1 MAEFIP
7 SEEWKAK
14 HEVGYEL
21 FFLHV
26 YRLLCSV
33 LSSKQIA
40 SLEDGSSQR
49 SLSTF
54 VLAQEQAEISRLLIS
69 VASFF
74 RIKSDDG
81 SWMHGFWLHKSFIG
95 VGELVE
101 DVANPVAVSQL
112 DLREACNKIMHAST
126 IHFDVETN
134 QRTNAKYLT
143 PLMYLYGKRGKVNW
157 KATLNVV
164 EFCRAASNVIV

>member
-1 MAEFIP
+1 MPEFIP

-14 HEVGYEL
+14 YAVGHEL

-26 YRLLCSV
+26 YRLLCCV
-33 LSSKQIA
+33 LASKQIV

-49 SLSTF
+49 PLNTF

-81 SWMHGFWLHKSFIG
+81 SWMHGFWLHKGFIG
-95 VGELVE
+95 VGDLVE
-101 DVANPVAVSQL
+101 DMANPAAVSQL
-112 DLREACNKIMHAST
+112 DLREACNKIMHAGT
-126 IHFDVETN
+126 IHFDVEVDAATG
-134 QRTNAKYLT
+134 AKYLN
-143 PLMYLYGKRGKVNW
+143 PLVYLYGKRGKVNW
-157 KATLNVV
+157 KAILNVV
-164 EFCRAASNVIV
+164 EFCKAAGNVIV

>member
-1 MAEFIP
+1 
-7 SEEWKAK
+7 
-14 HEVGYEL
+14 VGHEL

-26 YRLLCSV
+26 YRLLCCV
-33 LSSKQIA
+33 LASEQIA

-74 RIKSDDG
+74 RVKSDDG

-95 VGELVE
+95 VGEVVE
-101 DVANPVAVSQL
+101 DLDNPTAISQL
-112 DLREACNKIMHAST
+112 DLREACNKIMHAGT

-134 QRTNAKYLT
+134 DRSKAKYLT
-143 PLMYLYGKRGKVNW
+143 SFVYLYGKRGKVNW
-157 KATLNVV
+157 KATLDVV
-164 EFCRAASNVIV
+164 EFCRAAANVIV